1 MRNSKDMT
9 KSDLPLTPLKPKMT
23 TPCQLPL
30 FLASVKAG
38 FPSPA
43 DDFLEQQLDLN
54 EHLIQHPAA
63 TFFVRVD
70 GDSMKGA
77 GIHRGDIL
85 IVDRSLETTNGR
97 IVIAVINGEFTVKRL
112 RIENGSIQLEA
123 EHPGYPPIRIQSDW
137 DFQVWG
143 TVTYIIHQAV

>member
-1 MRNSKDMT
+1 MAKE
-9 KSDLPLTPLKPKMT
+9 LTIIQPIAGE
-23 TPCQLPL
+23 PCPLPL
-30 FLASVKAG
+30 FLAPVKAG

-43 DDFLEQQLDLN
+43 DDFMEQRLDLN

-70 GDSMKGA
+70 GESMKGA

-85 IVDRSLETTNGR
+85 IVDRSLEPTNGR
-97 IVIAVINGEFTVKRL
+97 IVIAIINGEFTVKRL
-112 RIENGSIQLEA
+112 RFENDQILLEA
-123 EHPGYPPIRIQSDW
+123 EHPHFTPIRIQSDW

-143 TVTYIIHQAV
+143 VVTYIIHKADVCSH

>member
-1 MRNSKDMT
+1 MAKE
-9 KSDLPLTPLKPKMT
+9 LTTFQPATNP
-23 TPCQLPL
+23 PCRLPL
-30 FLASVKAG
+30 FLAPVKAG

-43 DDFLEQQLDLN
+43 DDFMEQRLDLN

-70 GDSMKGA
+70 GESMKGA

-85 IVDRSLETTNGR
+85 IVDRSLEPQNRR

-112 RIENGSIQLEA
+112 RIENDQILLEA
-123 EHPGYPPIRIQSDW
+123 ENPRFQPILIQKDW

-143 TVTYIIHQAV
+143 VVTYIIHKADVCPG